1 MTSRSGHYAIG
12 IYHLLRSQDIGVKE
26 CQCRNLQVWLP
37 WHHQAKRAK
46 KFVIYVYELSTSNDT
61 EFEHN
66 IIRGELHGVT
76 QNELDYIVVI

>member
-1 MTSRSGHYAIG
+1 M
-12 IYHLLRSQDIGVKE
+12 
-26 CQCRNLQVWLP
+26 
-37 WHHQAKRAK
+37 K

-76 QNELDYIVVI
+76 QNELDYIGSDLELLKINPLNKNRRLLYLKIQFLPRSKYFSSRL